1 MKKVL
6 IHISLIITFIVIYL
20 LQSIF
25 FSHFTIAGIMP
36 NMFVIFMMFIGL
48 YMGRTMGTIY
58 GIMAGILIDFWVGK
72 NIGLTSVALA
82 LIGIISGALEK
93 TLSKDSRITILL
105 MGVICTIIYEIALYF
120 LQFIVLGIN
129 VEILNFI
136 KILLIETIYN
146 ILLIIIL
153 YPIINNVGYEVEN
166 EIYIIGNVKEKGK
179 FNSKYRI
186 KIANKNEAESF
197 FTLLKAL
204 FIITTESNYRYS
216 FEPIV
221 NEKGEIVFL
230 FDGKEIK
237 TADLANFIKEQTGK
251 MNDDHDK
258 LIEKTNEN
266 KEKLLKEREEIS
278 KLNEIYLNQE
288 KQIAMFLNCRKSFFK
303 KLRYYFTDTKHEKK
317 SFKSKKKPA
326 KDDGKQELEKKVE
339 KTLNNSISAYKP
351 TTSAYTISDLMKA
364 CSETNSA
371 EEEYI
376 NSQSDLNAAILK
388 HKNMKLKVHNADKY
402 IEEIEEHKKSIF
414 EFWKFTNKDELPA
427 LKEGETIQKDQKI
440 KAVFNYDEDIIELG
454 EKADRLQR
462 QKLSNDECNSI
473 CASLQVVNSI
483 NSVIDNKEELLK
495 QDLKRLQDEYTG
507 DIKTEIFGEIKDDYT
522 VVKKLNNK
530 QHRENKRNIY
540 SILRI
545 NSQTTIEDYR
555 NTIEDYARLL
565 NESYNKIVAIT
576 DFPVY
581 YLKSKETKEND
592 YIIADINPD
601 NIINIA
607 QSGDTI
613 VKRNIRKDEH
623 IIYASNIIFYDN
635 YNKTLPVGMNVS
647 TLVIIKDEEKKQKCS
662 NINIVEEND
671 EFSIKIKKLNIIE
684 LE

>member
-1 MKKVL
+1 
-6 IHISLIITFIVIYL
+6 
-20 LQSIF
+20 
-25 FSHFTIAGIMP
+25 
-36 NMFVIFMMFIGL
+36 
-48 YMGRTMGTIY
+48 
-58 GIMAGILIDFWVGK
+58 
-72 NIGLTSVALA
+72 
-82 LIGIISGALEK
+82 
-93 TLSKDSRITILL
+93 
-105 MGVICTIIYEIALYF
+105 
-120 LQFIVLGIN
+120 
-129 VEILNFI
+129 
-136 KILLIETIYN
+136 
-146 ILLIIIL
+146 
-153 YPIINNVGYEVEN
+153 
-166 EIYIIGNVKEKGK
+166 
-179 FNSKYRI
+179 
-186 KIANKNEAESF
+186 
-197 FTLLKAL
+197 
-204 FIITTESNYRYS
+204 
-216 FEPIV
+216 
-221 NEKGEIVFL
+221 
-230 FDGKEIK
+230 
-237 TADLANFIKEQTGK
+237 

-317 SFKSKKKPA
+317 SFKFKKKPA

-371 EEEYI
+371 EEEYV

>member
-1 MKKVL
+1 MPKIDVYDVNGKKVKEL
-6 IHISLIITFIVIYL
+6 ELNESVFGIEPNENVVHSVVVNYL
-20 LQSIF
+20 ANQRQGTQNTKTRAEVSGGGRKPWRQKGTGRARQGSIRAPQWIKGG
-25 FSHFTIAGIMP
+25 IALGP
-36 NMFVIFMMFIGL
+36 RPRSYVYKVNKKE
-48 YMGRTMGTIY
+48 R
-58 GIMAGILIDFWVGK
+58 
-72 NIGLTSVALA
+72 ALA
-82 LIGIISGALEK
+82 VRSV
-93 TLSKDSRITILL
+93 LSAKVQEQELVVVDKLSL
-105 MGVICTIIYEIALYF
+105 
-120 LQFIVLGIN
+120 
-129 VEILNFI
+129 
-136 KILLIETIYN
+136 
-146 ILLIIIL
+146 
-153 YPIINNVGYEVEN
+153 
-166 EIYIIGNVKEKGK
+166 
-179 FNSKYRI
+179 
-186 KIANKNEAESF
+186 
-197 FTLLKAL
+197 
-204 FIITTESNYRYS
+204 
-216 FEPIV
+216 
-221 NEKGEIVFL
+221 
-230 FDGKEIK
+230 KEIK

>member
-1 MKKVL
+1 
-6 IHISLIITFIVIYL
+6 
-20 LQSIF
+20 
-25 FSHFTIAGIMP
+25 
-36 NMFVIFMMFIGL
+36 
-48 YMGRTMGTIY
+48 
-58 GIMAGILIDFWVGK
+58 
-72 NIGLTSVALA
+72 
-82 LIGIISGALEK
+82 
-93 TLSKDSRITILL
+93 
-105 MGVICTIIYEIALYF
+105 
-120 LQFIVLGIN
+120 
-129 VEILNFI
+129 
-136 KILLIETIYN
+136 
-146 ILLIIIL
+146 
-153 YPIINNVGYEVEN
+153 
-166 EIYIIGNVKEKGK
+166 
-179 FNSKYRI
+179 
-186 KIANKNEAESF
+186 
-197 FTLLKAL
+197 
-204 FIITTESNYRYS
+204 
-216 FEPIV
+216 
-221 NEKGEIVFL
+221 
-230 FDGKEIK
+230 
-237 TADLANFIKEQTGK
+237 

-317 SFKSKKKPA
+317 SFKSKKKPV